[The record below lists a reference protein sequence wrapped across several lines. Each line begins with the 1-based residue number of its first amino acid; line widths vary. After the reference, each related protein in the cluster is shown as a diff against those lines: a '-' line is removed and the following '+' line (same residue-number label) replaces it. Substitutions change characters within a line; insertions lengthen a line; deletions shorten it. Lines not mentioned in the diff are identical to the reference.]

1 MLAHAKEH
9 PTKRK
14 ITIRVEIPENKKA
27 AVVKAIEGVG
37 GSWVEWVEAKTQEAR
52 ESIPWREV
60 ENLEDELVPGRILA
74 GLRYREGLTQIKLAQ
89 MTGISQHRISEMERG
104 KRSISKNAAKILSKA
119 LSADYRLLL

>member
-1 MLAHAKEH
+1 MLVHAKERH
-9 PTKRK
+9 TKSK

-37 GSWVEWVEAKTQEAR
+37 GSWEEVKPQEAR

-60 ENLEDELVPGRILA
+60 EDLQDELVPGRILA

-119 LSADYRLLL
+119 LGADYRLLL

>member
-1 MLAHAKEH
+1 MLVHAKERH
-9 PTKRK
+9 TKRK

-27 AVVKAIEGVG
+27 TVLKAIEGVG
-37 GSWVEWVEAKTQEAR
+37 GFWEEVKPQKER

-60 ENLEDELVPGRILA
+60 EDLKDDLVPGRILA

-89 MTGISQHRISEMERG
+89 MTNISQHRISEMERG